1 MILRIAF
8 FTLLTFS
15 PSLANVHP
23 VHISVT
29 EINYSEKDKS
39 LQITSR
45 MFVDDTELAVRAWK
59 KNPDLDILE
68 PKGATTRQLVEEYVR
83 LHLKV
88 WIDGKMTKMNFLA
101 VEKEDLSFI
110 CYIEI
115 SNVKKAKSI
124 KVLNDCIME
133 MHDDQ
138 SNLVHITYKAPVKS
152 VRLTRQNPD
161 EVFNFEK
168 K

>member
-1 MILRIAF
+1 M
-8 FTLLTFS
+8 
-15 PSLANVHP
+15 
-23 VHISVT
+23 
-29 EINYSEKDKS
+29 
-39 LQITSR
+39 
-45 MFVDDTELAVRAWK
+45 
-59 KNPDLDILE
+59 
-68 PKGATTRQLVEEYVR
+68 R

-88 WIDGKMTKMNFLA
+88 WIDGKIMKMNFLA

-115 SNVKKAKSI
+115 PNVKKVKSL

-152 VRLTRQNPD
+152 ARLTRQNPD
-161 EVFNFEK
+161 EVFTFERK
-168 K
+168 

>member
-8 FTLLTFS
+8 LTLLTLGS
-15 PSLANVHP
+15 SCANVHP

-39 LQITSR
+39 FQITSR
-45 MFVDDTELAVRAWK
+45 LFVDDTELSIRAWK

-68 PKGATTRQLVEEYVR
+68 PKGVTTQQLVEEYVR

-88 WIDGKMTKMNFLA
+88 WIDGKIMKLNFLA

-115 SNVKKAKSI
+115 PIVKKAKSL

-152 VRLTRQNPD
+152 ARLTRQNPD
-161 EVFNFEK
+161 EVFTFEK